1 MPSTP
6 LKAVPRGNENTPEPA
21 RSLKKTPG
29 SQRKDPWSRS
39 SPRRF
44 SGHGSIYNTTAAGA
58 TPLSNTTPSKHQ
70 SSSLSQRYA
79 TPAERVAGST
89 PTRALSS
96 TFASSTS
103 RFSGKASLYGA
114 AAASVP
120 GAGEYNPEMHDKIK
134 GLVKLQ
140 ACVRRRQSRGIF
152 AAQERFQGEG
162 SIYPTAQTPGVG
174 QYSAPVLEAPK
185 AAAGGG
191 SFAHGVP
198 RFEGSGAAD
207 GRRRTRAGLRPQR
220 HACPSRGQ
228 SLAPRPAESRRVQL
242 ARGTASCAFARLV
255 F

>member
-1 MPSTP
+1 M
-6 LKAVPRGNENTPEPA
+6 VPA
-21 RSLKKTPG
+21 RTDPVGYLLTELIDFAPDGGDGTFAGWWRAEIVLGGFMPALLLALLWRMPESPAFYKEGGDAHDEASAADEG
-29 SQRKDPWSRS
+29 SALV
-39 SPRRF
+39 
-44 SGHGSIYNTTAAGA
+44 TTAAEA
-58 TPLSNTTPSKHQ
+58 L
-70 SSSLSQRYA
+70 A
-79 TPAERVAGST
+79 AER
-89 PTRALSS
+89 R
-96 TFASSTS
+96 
-103 RFSGKASLYGA
+103 RCC
-114 AAASVP
+114 ASVGLLVAVTLGAE
-120 GAGEYNPEMHDKIK
+120 GAG
-134 GLVKLQ
+134 
-140 ACVRRRQSRGIF
+140 
-152 AAQERFQGEG
+152 
-162 SIYPTAQTPGVG
+162 TPGVG